1 MMLQSGDFRRLLTSN
16 LLLWQTLFM
25 EGVVVSWLVLELTN
39 SPWLVSLAGF
49 CRTAPFL
56 LGGLVAG
63 ALSDRFGRRKVML
76 AAQSVNVLVYAAM
89 TALLWMDRLSL
100 WPIMV
105 TAMLLGGAWALD
117 WPARS
122 ALLPDL
128 VGKPRVVEATLL
140 VNLTQTSGR
149 IVGPVLAGAFMVV
162 WGATGS
168 LAVMLLFAA
177 LAWLNLWHLAQP
189 TLARTNMPAT
199 GSPWKLMREGLR
211 YVRQSQPIL
220 GVLLITLMINLLY
233 FPPSTLLAV
242 FARDILDQGPVGLG
256 VLGAANGIGA
266 LAGLLLV
273 SRLRHRVSSG
283 LIFALGTLAMTI
295 LLAFFAFSTD
305 YALSCALLFAAGVGE
320 ACFVIMQSSII
331 LLAASDQ
338 MRSRALGTLLI
349 AIGSDPLGKLQT
361 GFLAERIGAPWTVG
375 LQASLAALCVL
386 GVALALPGL
395 HRPPSE
401 RIPENQ

>member
-1 MMLQSGDFRRLLTSN
+1 MWQNGDFRRLLTSN
-16 LLLWQTLFM
+16 WLLWQTLFM

-39 SPWLVSLAGF
+39 SPWLLSLAGF

-56 LGGLVAG
+56 LGGFAAG
-63 ALSDRFGRRKVML
+63 TLSDRFGRRKVML
-76 AAQSVNVLVYAAM
+76 AAQSINLLVYATM
-89 TALLWMDRLSL
+89 TALLSMERLTL

-105 TAMLLGGAWALD
+105 TAALLGVAWALD

-140 VNLTQTSGR
+140 VNLTQTTGR
-149 IVGPVLAGAFMVV
+149 IVGPVLAGAFMVLL
-162 WGATGS
+162 GATGS
-168 LAVMLLFAA
+168 LAVMWLLSA
-177 LAWLNLWHLAQP
+177 LAWFNLWRLAKP

-199 GSPWKLMREGLR
+199 GSPWRLMQEGLR

-220 GVLLITLMINLLY
+220 GVLLITLVINLLY

-242 FARDILDQGPVGLG
+242 FARNILNQGPIELG

-273 SRLRHRVSSG
+273 GWLRHRVSSG
-283 LIFALGTLAMTI
+283 SIFAIGSLAMTL
-295 LLAFFAFSTD
+295 LLALFAFSTN
-305 YALSCALLFAAGVGE
+305 YILSCVLLLAAGVGE

-349 AIGSDPLGKLQT
+349 AISSDPLGKLQT

-375 LQASLAALCVL
+375 IQASFAALCVL
-386 GVALALPGL
+386 GVTLALPGL
-395 HRPPSE
+395 RHPLSE
-401 RIPENQ
+401 RSQTP